1 MLHAFSALCK
11 FMLLGMSVDK
21 VVCDGQV
28 KRNKVG
34 QKQWVLLLSMFVYK
48 VVRQQS
54 SEEECSSN
62 ETVGIVAVNVCI

>member
-1 MLHAFSALCK
+1 M
-11 FMLLGMSVDK
+11 
-21 VVCDGQV
+21 
-28 KRNKVG
+28 KRNVVVM
-34 QKQWVLLLSMFVYK
+34 KQWVLLLSMFVYK